1 MKITLFGGN
10 SMRCIHLPDRI
21 QGRYTLQDPLLNAPQ
36 ECLLRAEADG
46 VHWVL
51 YAGSGE
57 TVRGRHTGWETSV
70 MLFPECLYE
79 VKDSRQNTRYYVLTE
94 TVTENAQLF
103 KRYAVAD
110 KQELSI
116 GRSRS
121 NQICFPNPLVSGK
134 HLLLQYGGGK
144 WSMKDLDSA
153 NGTYVNGKR
162 CEQQALEF
170 GDCIFVMGMKII
182 VGAGFLAVNRPE
194 QVITLL
200 DEYSQGDL
208 TEPILPQ
215 WQRLRHFHRS
225 PCFLTGPE
233 PVSVTLEAPPACV
246 SQKNSPLLLT
256 VGPAITMGTASF
268 AMLALTASGEGDPSG
283 RALLMGAVMA
293 SSILVSGMLWP
304 AFGLRY
310 EKKRAHR
317 EEAERRHSYLAY
329 LDRMMREIAA
339 DCEAQ
344 EVRLR
349 ELYPDTRECRRRA
362 MEDTEALWEREPSG
376 ETFLTLRLGTGSI
389 PLLGT
394 IHLPLQRF
402 TVERDVLT
410 EEVYRLFQEPP
421 ALKEVPVCCSLK
433 AYRML
438 GIICPQREKS
448 VAFLQ
453 TLVLQLTTLHGYDE
467 LKIALWYPQG
477 EEELWKWAGLLPHI
491 WDSGRERRYLASGS
505 EYRILLSDFA
515 EAIANQD
522 GREHPV
528 YYVLAVAGML
538 PAGAAESVCAL
549 LAKERVS
556 VLVLGKSRGDLP
568 RSCDAAAELDGGQ
581 GCLYLKDCPKRPQIF
596 RLDEEDDGDD
606 RKTPGIWA
614 VCMANLQLETDQ
626 ACKALPE
633 AKSIFELF
641 SVDRAGYLNSDV
653 RWSRNRPFL
662 SLKTPIGVGAGGKLM
677 YLDLHEKAHGPHG
690 LIAGMTGSG
699 KSEFLYTL
707 ILSLAIN
714 FHPHEAAILLI
725 DYKGG
730 GLAGSFEKEG
740 MRLPHLAGTVTN
752 LDGSSV
758 KRALISLQSELTRR
772 QRLFKEAGQRNGEGS
787 VDIYRYQEMVREQLA
802 MEPIPHLFVIA
813 DEFAELKTQ
822 HPEFMEQLIS
832 AARIGRSL
840 GIHLILA
847 TQKPSGIVD
856 DQIWSNSRF
865 RICFKVQEKSDSMD
879 VLKTSEAAYLK
890 HAGRFYM
897 QVGMELCEMGQS
909 GWSRCSAS
917 RELNRQIR
925 ASHCR
930 AVERSGRTV
939 AAYTAGDTAG
949 PATRPTQ
956 ADAVLEYLADLAVKE
971 KITPICLWQPPL
983 PGVIW
988 MEELAEKYGVR
999 RNTAQKLAPLAG
1011 ELDDPASQCKRPFF
1025 VPLEDSGN
1033 VLLYGRPGSGRKTFL
1048 HTLIYSMINQYG
1060 SKSLHLY
1067 LMDLETVGMHCW
1079 LDAPQ
1084 VGGLIGAG
1092 QTEKAHALIEM
1103 LKKELVYRQNEEDK
1117 QERCRIVTLIH
1128 SCELLLENFPELEE
1142 ELVRLFRSGPRYG
1155 IYFVMSAT
1163 GSTVKWGIAQYFPEK
1178 YSLLQNEESDYTTV
1192 LGSTDGIYPAGFAG
1206 RGIVRRE
1213 RVMEFHTAVFGMR
1226 GIDRE
1231 IEETVW
1237 RCQKENEGARAP
1249 ALKVMPERVDP
1260 AYMRGNM
1267 PGQGLLPAG
1276 VSQAAIKTVGWD
1288 AFKYGIM
1295 PVCGRDAAC
1304 IRDFFEALVQT
1315 LTGWDGL
1322 EVAALSMSGSD
1333 AGADERLDTVCGC
1346 VAEERVI
1353 RRLCLIP
1360 DWEAFCAEWKEEQL
1374 ERMRRS
1380 LLSAGKNLS
1389 FVIGF
1394 TDGLTSVRMEEWYR
1408 SRVKKGCGIWLG
1420 SGFME
1425 QFLLLPPESRAEWYR
1440 PIPDDFGY
1448 LLWEGKTSYIKV
1460 LHCHTWYSS

>member
-1 MKITLFGGN
+1 
-10 SMRCIHLPDRI
+10 MRCIYLPDRI
-21 QGRYTLQDPLLNAPQ
+21 QGRYTLQDPLLDAPQ
-36 ECLLRAEADG
+36 ECLLWAEADG
-46 VHWVL
+46 VHWML

-70 MLFPECLYE
+70 MLCPECLYE
-79 VKDSRQNTRYYVLTE
+79 VKNSRQNTRYYVLAE
-94 TVTENAQLF
+94 TVTEKAQLF

-110 KQELSI
+110 KQELSA

-121 NQICFPNPLVSGK
+121 NQICFPNALVSGK
-134 HLLLQYGGGK
+134 HLLLQYEDGK

-162 CEQQALEF
+162 CEQKKLEF

-194 QVITLL
+194 EVITVL
-200 DEYSQGDL
+200 DEYSRGDM
-208 TEPILPQ
+208 TEPVLPP
-215 WQRLRHFHRS
+215 WQRLCHFHRS
-225 PCFLTGPE
+225 PCFLSGPE
-233 PVSVTLEAPPACV
+233 PMTVTLEAPPAALG
-246 SQKNSPLLLT
+246 QKNSPLLLT
-256 VGPAITMGTASF
+256 AGPAITMGTASF
-268 AMLALTASGEGDPSG
+268 AMLALTAAGESGPSG
-283 RALLMGAVMA
+283 RAFLLGAVMA
-293 SSILVSGMLWP
+293 GSILVSGMLWP
-304 AFGLRY
+304 ALGLRH
-310 EKKRAHR
+310 EKKRVRR
-317 EEAERRHSYLAY
+317 EESERRRSYLTY
-329 LDRMMREIAA
+329 LDRREREIAA
-339 DCEAQ
+339 GCEAQ

-349 ELYPDTRECRRRA
+349 ALSPDMKECRRRV

-376 ETFLTLRLGTGSI
+376 EAFLTLRLGTGSI
-389 PLLGT
+389 PFSGT

-421 ALKEVPVCCSLK
+421 ELKEVPICCSLK
-433 AYRML
+433 ANRML
-438 GIICPQREKS
+438 GILCPQREKS
-448 VAFLQ
+448 AAFLQ
-453 TLVLQLTTLHGYDE
+453 TLVLQLATLHGYDE

-477 EEELWKWAGLLPHI
+477 DEDLWKWAGWLPHI
-491 WDSGRERRYLASGS
+491 WDSRRERRYLASGS
-505 EYRILLSDFA
+505 EYRILLSDIA
-515 EAIANQD
+515 EALADQAD
-522 GREHPV
+522 REHPV
-528 YYVLAVAGML
+528 YFVLAVAGML
-538 PAGAAESVCAL
+538 PAGAVESVCAL
-549 LAKERVS
+549 LTKERIS
-556 VLVLGKSRGDLP
+556 VLALGESWGDLP

-581 GCLYLKDCPKRPQIF
+581 GRLYLKDCPKRPQIF
-596 RLDEEDDGDD
+596 KMDGEDDVYD
-606 RKTPGIWA
+606 RKTLGMWA
-614 VCMANLQLETDQ
+614 VRMANLQLETEQ

-662 SLKTPIGVGAGGKLM
+662 SLQTPIGVRTGGKLI

-690 LIAGMTGSG
+690 LVAGMTGSG
-699 KSEFLYTL
+699 KSEFLHTL

-714 FHPHEAAILLI
+714 FHPHEAAVLLI

-758 KRALISLQSELTRR
+758 KRALISLQSELIRR
-772 QRLFKEAGQRNGEGS
+772 QRLFKEAGQRTGEGA
-787 VDIYRYQEMVREQLA
+787 VDIYRYQEMVREKLA
-802 MEPIPHLFVIA
+802 VEPVPHLFVIA
-813 DEFAELKTQ
+813 DEFAELKKER
-822 HPEFMEQLIS
+822 PEFMEQLIS

-879 VLKTSEAAYLK
+879 VLKTPEAAYLK
-890 HAGRFYM
+890 YAGRFYM
-897 QVGMELCEMGQS
+897 QVGMELFEMGQS
-909 GWSRCSAS
+909 GWSRCSAC
-917 RELNRQIR
+917 REINRQIK

-930 AVERSGRTV
+930 AIERSGRTV
-939 AAYTAGDTAG
+939 AAYTAGETVG
-949 PATRPTQ
+949 PAYGPTQ
-956 ADAVLEYLADLAVKE
+956 ADAVLKYLADLAAKE

-988 MEELAEKYGVR
+988 MEELEEKYGVF

-1033 VLLYGRPGSGRKTFL
+1033 VLLYGRPGSGRKTFF
-1048 HTLIYSMINQYG
+1048 HTLIYSMVNQYG
-1060 SKSLHLY
+1060 SESLHLY
-1067 LMDLETVGMHCW
+1067 LMDLETVGMRGW

-1117 QERCRIVTLIH
+1117 QEQCRIVTFIH
-1128 SCELLLENFPELEE
+1128 SCELFLENFPELEE

-1163 GSTVKWGIAQYFPEK
+1163 GSTVKWGIAQHFPEK

-1192 LGSTDGIYPAGFAG
+1192 LGNTDGLYPAGFAG

-1213 RVMEFHTAVFGMR
+1213 RVMEFHTAVFGM
-1226 GIDRE
+1226 GGKDRA
-1231 IEETVW
+1231 IEESVR
-1237 RCQKENEGARAP
+1237 RCQKENRGERAP

-1260 AYMRGNM
+1260 AYMRCNM
-1267 PGQGLLPAG
+1267 PGQGLLPVG
-1276 VSQAAIKTVGWD
+1276 VSQAAIKAVGWD
-1288 AFKYGIM
+1288 VFKFGIM
-1295 PVCGRDAAC
+1295 PVCGRDALC
-1304 IRDFFEALVQT
+1304 IRDFFEALAQT

-1322 EVAALSMSGSD
+1322 EVTAFFMPGSGAS
-1333 AGADERLDTVCGC
+1333 ADERLDSVCGC
-1346 VAEERVI
+1346 AAKGSAI

-1360 DWEAFCAEWKEEQL
+1360 DWEAFCAERKEGEL

-1380 LLSAGKNLS
+1380 LLSPKENLY
-1389 FVIGF
+1389 FAIGF

-1408 SRVKKGCGIWLG
+1408 SRVKKGSGIWLG

-1425 QFLLLPPESRAEWYR
+1425 QLLLLPSESRAEWYR

-1448 LLWEGKTSYIKV
+1448 LLLEGKTTYIKA
-1460 LHCHTWYSS
+1460 LHCSTWYGS